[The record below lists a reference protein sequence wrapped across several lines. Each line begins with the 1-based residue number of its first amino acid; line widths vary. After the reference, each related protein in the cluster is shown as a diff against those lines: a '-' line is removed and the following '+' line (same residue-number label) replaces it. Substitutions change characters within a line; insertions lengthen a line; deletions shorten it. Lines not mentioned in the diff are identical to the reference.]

1 MDGFSKDFRWEERGS
16 ALIEHNKRQLEESYH
31 HHFKREFWILIIQG
45 VPLGLFK

>member
-16 ALIEHNKRQLEESYH
+16 ALIEYDKHQLEESY

-45 VPLGLFK
+45 VPLIQ